1 MVLVEVVSHLPQ
13 KLLER
18 LSVVCLDIIDLV
30 FKILNLDLDDF
41 GKNSSLAVDA
51 LPLAVVVQRVF
62 GE

>member
-30 FKILNLDLDDF
+30 FKIFNLDLDDF
-41 GKNSSLAVDA
+41 GKNNSLAVDA

>member
-30 FKILNLDLDDF
+30 FKILNFDLDDF
-41 GKNSSLAVDA
+41 GKNNSLAVDA

-62 GE
+62 GK